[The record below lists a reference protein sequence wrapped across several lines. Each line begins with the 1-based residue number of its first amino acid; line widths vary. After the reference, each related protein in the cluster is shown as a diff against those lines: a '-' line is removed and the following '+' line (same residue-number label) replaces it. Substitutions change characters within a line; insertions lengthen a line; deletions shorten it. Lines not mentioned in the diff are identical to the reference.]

1 MSKAFFFFFFF
12 SLLLPSGQEAI
23 SEEQLL
29 DNQ

>member
-1 MSKAFFFFFFF
+1 MSKAFFFFFF